1 MLTFIS
7 FAFKIVFAVI
17 LTLVLVY
24 FSSRNKTDINKNKK
38 LIIYSLSIVSILSI
52 LYNISL
58 VSTGIYYSFGILSS
72 TIILL
77 FFIYKNSNES
87 KDYFIIYSLII
98 LISLGYILSSL
109 LLFIVFILLDNYF
122 VNIEE
127 YFNSDSI
134 DFDDQIEV
142 KENKE

>member
-1 MLTFIS
+1 
-7 FAFKIVFAVI
+7 
-17 LTLVLVY
+17 
-24 FSSRNKTDINKNKK
+24 
-38 LIIYSLSIVSILSI
+38 